1 MGVTEMGE
9 GREKD
14 DECPYVHFMG
24 SDLCEKECVREHSKI
39 NRQFKKHQ
47 VNIKRIRLAMHSNI
61 LMKSGGSDSS

>member
-24 SDLCEKECVREHSKI
+24 SDLCEKECERAQQNQSAVQETPS
-39 NRQFKKHQ
+39 
-47 VNIKRIRLAMHSNI
+47 
-61 LMKSGGSDSS
+61 